1 MFRGKTLIALG
12 TLAAAALLAAGCS
25 GISSQ
30 FTADEPFSRSFDVSG
45 APRIIVETFNGSI
58 DVQTGEAGQV
68 DIDGTKRGSGA
79 SQTEAQADLKNV
91 EVSMTQEGDTIRM
104 VARRTDSAF
113 NTGSSGASFDLIVP
127 AGATL
132 DLRSSNGG
140 LASIGVTGDVTM
152 RTSNGE
158 IDVRGGAGRLDL
170 QTSNGR
176 IRIEAQDAAVD
187 AHTSNGAIDFRGALA
202 DGEHVFDTSNG
213 SLDITLPSDARFR
226 IDADTSNGKVTTDF
240 AVTVSGSLEDDQ
252 LKGTVGDNPSIS
264 IRATSSNGSISI
276 RKGS

>member
-213 SLDITLPSDARFR
+213 
-226 IDADTSNGKVTTDF
+226 KVTTDF